1 MISLA
6 RLMTIIRAWKRRDWE
21 EYYTL
26 IGAMTAYELQQTYQ
40 MLHDIARAMEGVQEP
55 T

>member
-1 MISLA
+1 MISMTKLT
-6 RLMTIIRAWKRRDWE
+6 TIIRAWQKREWE

-26 IGAMTAYELQQTYQ
+26 IGSMTAYELQQTYQ
-40 MLHDIARAMEGVQEP
+40 MLHDIARAMEGAQEP